1 VANFP
6 LQILAGNFIYDEFN
20 SFVMALKFKCR
31 DVGFDCGF
39 VAKGKTED
47 EILVQCA
54 VHATKDH
61 NMKPEEVTE
70 ELKNKIRANIH
81 KSWF

>member
-1 VANFP
+1 MENLRKYSIIEIIA
-6 LQILAGNFIYDEFN
+6 ITLASAD
-20 SFVMALKFKCR
+20 
-31 DVGFDCGF
+31 
-39 VAKGKTED
+39 KTLTVT
-47 EILVQCA
+47 IIPKQLVQCA
-54 VHATKDH
+54 AHATKGH

>member
-1 VANFP
+1 
-6 LQILAGNFIYDEFN
+6 
-20 SFVMALKFKCR
+20 MLKFKCK

-47 EILVQCA
+47 EILSQCA
-54 VHATKDH
+54 SHATKDH
-61 NMKPEEVTE
+61 GMKPEDITA
-70 ELKNKIRANIH
+70 ELKGKIKSNIH

>member
-1 VANFP
+1 MQLFYHGVKIQVP
-6 LQILAGNFIYDEFN
+6 R
-20 SFVMALKFKCR
+20 CR
-31 DVGFDCGF
+31 LCGF